1 MCGNIH
7 IFHFSYIY
15 CQNSVRS
22 KKKKKTT
29 KTAFII
35 SLCSESLLH
44 QKKNIM
50 DPSPSYIFD
59 SEIMYL
65 PYFMGVENGGR
76 EEEMEGKER

>member
-1 MCGNIH
+1 MA
-7 IFHFSYIY
+7 IFIFFTFLIYIAKTV
-15 CQNSVRS
+15 SEV
-22 KKKKKTT
+22 KKKKTT